1 MSLND
6 PVPKPGH
13 QDHDAAHMQLPP
25 PVITKLGCQSTTPG
39 RKHKLNAYAFQQDAI
54 VTFKGY
60 QYAAYWSNA
69 GPDDGDTLYLCV
81 ARRQLPPRSDAPV
94 LINENEVRKPSTIDD
109 ETAYGWEVLELRG
122 YSGKQT
128 VDDGHNTVSLGICP
142 GDGTIHLA
150 FDHHCDIWRPDIF
163 SGTLDYLPGI
173 PSRHKQL
180 RDVTYPR
187 FGFLG
192 KDMFFSHRDGKAG
205 LGNDH
210 LYTYSAKDGRYEYI
224 GPYLTGVQ
232 SNPYVNGVTS
242 RDGVLHVTWVYRGFV
257 NYPGWDDPLD
267 TKHKQQAGP
276 NGAENNHN
284 ICYAYSDAGGYAWR
298 NGRGE
303 VIADLRD
310 PAKFPTDV
318 RGKER
323 TIKNDGSGI
332 VAFNIPKG
340 KGLMN
345 QEAQAVDQEGG
356 VHVLNRDMMDQGG
369 MYLWKHYYRSSDGTW
384 TQRALQAINEGSK
397 RGQLAVS
404 KTGDLYAI
412 LPDSTTK
419 SMRILRATKASGFA
433 DYREVWKGDGLG
445 GEPLVDSARLEHDN
459 VLSVFA
465 RNDPV
470 NPAEQPAESQAIVIL
485 DFELPMEDKD
495 PKAEEDSMRDTS
507 DPSDVWSAYLSG
519 A

>member
-1 MSLND
+1 MSPSD
-6 PVPKPGH
+6 PMPKLGH
-13 QDHDAAHMQLPP
+13 QNIDTAHVQLPQ
-25 PVITKLGCQSTTPG
+25 PVVTNLGCRSATPG

-60 QYAAYWSNA
+60 QYVAYWSNA

-81 ARRQLPPRSDAPV
+81 ARRLLRPRSGMPV
-94 LINENEVRKPSTIDD
+94 LSNEDQVSEK
-109 ETAYGWEVLELRG
+109 TAYGWEVLELRD
-122 YSGKQT
+122 YKQT
-128 VDDGHNTVSLGICP
+128 VDDGHNTISLGICP

-150 FDHHCDIWRPDIF
+150 FDHHCDILRYRYSKRDVATQPRTISWRPDIF
-163 SGTLDYLPGI
+163 SATLDCLPGI
-173 PSRHKQL
+173 LSTHKPL

-192 KDMFFSHRDGKAG
+192 ENMFFSHRDGKAG

-210 LYTYSAKDGRYEYI
+210 LYTYNGKDGRYEYI

-232 SNPYVNGVTS
+232 SSPYVNGMTS
-242 RDGVLHVTWVYRGFV
+242 RDGVLYVTWVYRGFV
-257 NYPGWDDPLD
+257 EYPGWDDPLD

-284 ICYAYSDAGGYAWR
+284 ICYAYSDADGYVWK
-298 NGRGE
+298 NGCGE

-310 PAKFPTDV
+310 PAKFPTSV

-323 TIKNDGSGI
+323 TIKNDCSGI
-332 VAFNIPKG
+332 AAFDIPKG

-356 VHVLNRDMMDQGG
+356 VHVLNRDMMNEGG
-369 MYLWKHYYRSSDGTW
+369 TYLWKHYHRSPDGTW
-384 TQRALQAINEGSK
+384 TQRALQVITEGSN
-397 RGQLAVS
+397 RGQLAIS

-419 SMRILRATKASGFA
+419 SVRILRATKASEFA

-445 GEPLVDSARLEHDN
+445 GEPLVDSARLEYDN

-465 RNDPV
+465 RHNPV
-470 NPAEQPAESQAIVIL
+470 DSAKQAAESQAIAIL
-485 DFELPMEDKD
+485 DFELF
-495 PKAEEDSMRDTS
+495 
-507 DPSDVWSAYLSG
+507 V
-519 A
+519 